1 MINEEGEGGAQQR
14 EKEEDCYA
22 NAITHM
28 QSHGHTGR
36 ARTVLQYYTA
46 KYHFSAFQHNCSCRI
61 LSLAIAGY
69 DLSDEEL
76 DQYMTFAT
84 F

>member
-46 KYHFSAFQHNCSCRI
+46 KYHFRVN
-61 LSLAIAGY
+61 
-69 DLSDEEL
+69 
-76 DQYMTFAT
+76 
-84 F
+84 